1 MDLKAF
7 SDKIDLL
14 ALEGRIGVSE
24 RIGLFDEGKEIGLNR
39 GAIDKMI
46 DAALKAAK
54 ENKATEGNSEPISSY
69 SIPIP
74 EPPIVETTPIEP
86 IAVESDESVH
96 PIIEEVKKD
105 LSELELEANEIFDSF
120 EDAGIESSEFE
131 SEINAAQETLNDA
144 IKKAEEEISEAESAN
159 EPESSASSD
168 ETIEESL
175 ESILAEIKKESG
187 KEQSISFE
195 EAIAQQETVIDEVVE
210 DDNWVPA
217 YQPEPEKPDSFS
229 HAEPPIHGEAALPEG
244 VIILIAGI
252 ISIFTCMTIIGIFAA
267 AAGLFLHKTATKK
280 INEEKTGYYK
290 AQHLNLLKVGIIL
303 AWIGGILSVLIRFI
317 PRFL

>member
-46 DAALKAAK
+46 DAALKAVK
-54 ENKATEGNSEPISSY
+54 ENKAAEGNSEPISSY

-74 EPPIVETTPIEP
+74 EPPIAETTPIEP
-86 IAVESDESVH
+86 IAVEPDEPVH
-96 PIIEEVKKD
+96 PIIEEVKED

-144 IKKAEEEISEAESAN
+144 IKKAEEEISEAESTI

-195 EAIAQQETVIDEVVE
+195 EAISQQEPVIDEVVE

-267 AAGLFLHKTATKK
+267 AAGLFLHKTATKR
-280 INEEKTGYYK
+280 INEQKTGYYK